1 MQIHIKDLRLRTI
14 IGIFPW
20 EKKNKQD
27 VVLNIKITFH
37 GEQAGLSDKI
47 ADTLDYKTIT
57 KKIIHLIENNRFELI
72 ESMVNQVL
80 DIIMDPDRPNHELI
94 EQAFVEIDKP
104 GALRFADSVSI
115 SNTRHS
121 NKAQK

>member
-1 MQIHIKDLRLRTI
+1 MQIQVKDLRLRTI

-20 EKKNKQD
+20 EKENKQD
-27 VVLNIKITFH
+27 VILNIKITFN

-57 KKIIHLIENNRFELI
+57 KKIIHFVENNQFELI

-115 SNTRHS
+115 NNTRHK